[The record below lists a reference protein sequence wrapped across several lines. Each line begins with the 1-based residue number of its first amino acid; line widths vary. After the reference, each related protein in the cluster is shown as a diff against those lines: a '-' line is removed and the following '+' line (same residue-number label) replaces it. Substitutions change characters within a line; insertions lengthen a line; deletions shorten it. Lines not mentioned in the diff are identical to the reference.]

1 MNQMA
6 PPGAASAKP
15 RRPRSPKA
23 LSIRNF
29 RIYFA
34 GSVVSV
40 PGTWM
45 QMTAQAWLVLNLTGS
60 PIALAVV
67 TSLQFLPV
75 MLLSLIGGAL
85 ADRFPRQRLLF
96 MTQSLGAT
104 QAILLGTLCVTG
116 TVSIWHIYVL
126 AVTLGI
132 INALEAP
139 LRQAFVSELVPVTHL
154 PNAIAM
160 SSMAQNLGRIVGPA
174 LGGVVI
180 ALVGVG
186 AAYFINALTFLGVIA
201 ALLLIRQN
209 ELQHRRLP
217 KKQHLL
223 LQVREGLSYA
233 RRTPTILFL
242 LIATAFIGLFGQNF
256 TTMVP
261 LISTY
266 LVHASAAEF
275 GILNSCLGT
284 GSFVAAAVMTTRG
297 APSTRRIL
305 IAGTAFGLVLM
316 LISFSGNLL
325 VSSAMFAAVG
335 ASAVTFSASV
345 NTLLQLRAPPEMR
358 GRLVSMINLL
368 IPSPIGPM
376 LTGAAAA
383 VLGVGWAVF
392 ANGLLCCVG
401 IGLAYIYL
409 RQHRSN
415 GTNFEYVEPTEPAA
429 PPPATPVET
438 VAIDAG
444 DTGSR

>member
-1 MNQMA
+1 MA
-6 PPGAASAKP
+6 PAGAARAA
-15 RRPRSPKA
+15 RRRSKVHKA

-29 RIYFA
+29 RIYFT
-34 GSVVSV
+34 GSVISV

-45 QMTAQAWLVLNLTGS
+45 QMTAQAWLVLDLTNS
-60 PIALAVV
+60 PVALAIV

-75 MLLSLIGGAL
+75 FLLSLIGGAI
-85 ADRFPRQRLLF
+85 ADRFPRRKLMYF
-96 MTQSLGAT
+96 TMTMGTL
-104 QAILLGTLCVTG
+104 QAAALGTLCLTG
-116 TVSIWHIYVL
+116 TIHIWHIYVL

-132 INALEAP
+132 INALDAP
-139 LRQAFVSELVPVTHL
+139 LRQSFISELVPLTHL

-160 SSMAQNLGRIVGPA
+160 GSLAQNLGRIIGPA

-180 ALVGVG
+180 AVLGVGV
-186 AAYFINALTFLGVIA
+186 AYFINALTFAA
-201 ALLLIRQN
+201 ALIALGLLRSS
-209 ELQHRRLP
+209 ELQPRRLAR
-217 KKQHLL
+217 KQNLL
-223 LQVREGLSYA
+223 LQIREGLSYA

-242 LIATAFIGLFGQNF
+242 LIATAFIGMFGQNF

-266 LVHASAAEF
+266 LIKASAAEF
-275 GILNSCLGT
+275 GILNSCLGS
-284 GSFVAAAVMTTRG
+284 GSFLAALVMTTRG

-305 IAGTAFGLVLM
+305 LAGLAFGVVLT
-316 LISFSGNLL
+316 LISFSSNLIA
-325 VSSAMFAAVG
+325 SSAMFVAVG

-383 VLGVGWAVF
+383 LLGVGWAVF

-409 RQHRSN
+409 VRHRRN
-415 GTNFEYVEPTEPAA
+415 GTNFEYV
-429 PPPATPVET
+429 TP
-438 VAIDAG
+438 
-444 DTGSR
+444 DTGDEPSNGPAQVDAADTGTR

>member
-6 PPGAASAKP
+6 PHGAAGTTAK
-15 RRPRSPKA
+15 RSPVPKA

-29 RIYFA
+29 RVYFI
-34 GSVVSV
+34 GSVISV

-45 QMTAQAWLVLNLTGS
+45 QMTAQAWLVLNLTQS
-60 PIALAVV
+60 PFALAVV

-75 MLLSLIGGAL
+75 FLLSLIGGAI
-85 ADRFPRQRLLF
+85 ADRFPRRKLMF
-96 MTQSLGAT
+96 FTMSMGAA
-104 QAILLGTLCVTG
+104 QATLLGVLCLTG
-116 TVSIWHIYVL
+116 TIHIWHIYVL
-126 AVTLGI
+126 AMTLGI
-132 INALEAP
+132 INALDAP
-139 LRQAFVSELVPVTHL
+139 LRQSFISELVPVTHL

-160 SSMAQNLGRIVGPA
+160 GSLAQNLGRIIGPA

-180 ALVGVG
+180 AALGVGV
-186 AAYFINALTFLGVIA
+186 AYLINALTFLA
-201 ALLLIRQN
+201 ALAALSLLRQS
-209 ELQHRRLP
+209 EMQPRRLA

-266 LVHASAAEF
+266 LVHADAAEF
-275 GILNSCLGT
+275 GILNSCLGS
-284 GSFVAAAVMTTRG
+284 GSFLAALVMTTRG

-305 IAGTAFGLVLM
+305 LAGFGFGVMLT
-316 LISFSGNLL
+316 LISLSGNLL
-325 VSSAMFAAVG
+325 VSSAMFVAVG

-376 LTGAAAA
+376 LTGLAATL
-383 VLGVGWAVF
+383 LGVGWAVF
-392 ANGLLCCVG
+392 ANGLLCCLG
-401 IGLAYIYL
+401 IGLAYAYL
-409 RQHRSN
+409 LRHKSK
-415 GTNFEYVEPTEPAA
+415 GMNFEYVA
-429 PPPATPVET
+429 PLEDVIPPRPKASESEE
-438 VAIDAG
+438 IDAG
-444 DTGSR
+444 DTGVR

>member
-6 PPGAASAKP
+6 PPGAARAVTK
-15 RRPRSPKA
+15 RPRVPKA

-29 RIYFA
+29 RIYFT
-34 GSVVSV
+34 GSVISV

-45 QMTAQAWLVLNLTGS
+45 QMTAQAWLVLNLTNS
-60 PIALAVV
+60 PVALAVV

-75 MLLSLIGGAL
+75 FLLSLISGAI
-85 ADRFPRQRLLF
+85 ADRFPRRKLMFFTMAMGALQAAV
-96 MTQSLGAT
+96 LGM
-104 QAILLGTLCVTG
+104 LCLTG
-116 TVSIWHIYVL
+116 TIHIWHIYVL

-132 INALEAP
+132 INALDAP
-139 LRQAFVSELVPVTHL
+139 LRQSFIGELVPVTHL

-160 SSMAQNLGRIVGPA
+160 GSLAQNLGRIIGPA

-180 ALVGVG
+180 AVLGVGV
-186 AAYFINALTFLGVIA
+186 AYLINALTFMA
-201 ALLLIRQN
+201 ALVALSMLRTA
-209 ELQHRRLP
+209 ELQPRRMVR
-217 KKQHLL
+217 KQNLL

-233 RRTPTILFL
+233 SRTPTILFL
-242 LIATAFIGLFGQNF
+242 LIATAFIGMFGQNF

-266 LVHASAAEF
+266 LVKASAAEF
-275 GILNSCLGT
+275 GILNSCLGS
-284 GSFVAAAVMTTRG
+284 GSFLAALVMTTRG

-305 IAGTAFGLVLM
+305 LAGVAFGVVLTA
-316 LISFSGNLL
+316 ISFSSNLFA
-325 VSSAMFAAVG
+325 SSAMFVAVG

-345 NTLLQLRAPPEMR
+345 NTMLQLRAPPEMR

-383 VLGVGWAVF
+383 LLGVGWAVF
-392 ANGLLCCVG
+392 ANGLLCCLG

-409 RQHRSN
+409 LRHQRN
-415 GTNFEYVEPTEPAA
+415 GINFEYVAPVAESVEPGNN
-429 PPPATPVET
+429 VET
-438 VAIDAG
+438 NAEE
-444 DTGSR
+444 TGTR

>member
-1 MNQMA
+1 
-6 PPGAASAKP
+6 
-15 RRPRSPKA
+15 
-23 LSIRNF
+23 
-29 RIYFA
+29 
-34 GSVVSV
+34 
-40 PGTWM
+40 
-45 QMTAQAWLVLNLTGS
+45 
-60 PIALAVV
+60 V

-75 MLLSLIGGAL
+75 FLFSLIGGAI

-96 MTQSLGAT
+96 ITQSLGAT
-104 QAILLGTLCVTG
+104 QAILLGTLCITG
-116 TVSIWHIYVL
+116 SVSIWHIYVL

-160 SSMAQNLGRIVGPA
+160 VSMAQNLGRIVGPA

-180 ALVGVG
+180 AILGVGV
-186 AAYFINALTFLGVIA
+186 AYFINALTFGGVII
-201 ALLLIRQN
+201 ALVLVRQG
-209 ELQHRRLP
+209 ELQPRRLA

-266 LVHASAAEF
+266 LVHANAAEF
-275 GILNSCLGT
+275 GILNSCLGS
-284 GSFVAAAVMTTRG
+284 GSFLAAAVMTTRG

-305 IAGTAFGLVLM
+305 LAGTAFGVVLM
-316 LISFSGNLL
+316 LISLSGSLL
-325 VSSAMFAAVG
+325 ASSAMFVFVG

-392 ANGLLCCVG
+392 ANGLLCCLG
-401 IGLAYIYL
+401 IGLAYAYL
-409 RQHRSN
+409 LRHRGK
-415 GTNFEYVEPTEPAA
+415 GTSFEYVM
-429 PPPATPVET
+429 PVEVDVPVRT
-438 VAIDAG
+438 PTTKAEEIDAG
-444 DTGSR
+444 DTGIR

>member
-1 MNQMA
+1 MDQMA
-6 PPGAASAKP
+6 PAGAAKAA
-15 RRPRSPKA
+15 RRRSKLHKA

-29 RIYFA
+29 RIYFT
-34 GSVVSV
+34 GSVISV

-45 QMTAQAWLVLNLTGS
+45 QMTAQAWLVLNLTNS
-60 PIALAVV
+60 PVALAIV

-75 MLLSLIGGAL
+75 FLLSLIGGAI
-85 ADRFPRQRLLF
+85 ADRFPRRKLMYF
-96 MTQSLGAT
+96 TMTMGTL
-104 QAILLGTLCVTG
+104 QAAALGTLCLTG
-116 TVSIWHIYVL
+116 TIHIWHIYVL

-132 INALEAP
+132 INALDAP
-139 LRQAFVSELVPVTHL
+139 LRQSFISELVPLTHL

-160 SSMAQNLGRIVGPA
+160 GSLAQNLGRIIGPA

-180 ALVGVG
+180 AVLGVGV
-186 AAYFINALTFLGVIA
+186 AYFINALTFAA
-201 ALLLIRQN
+201 ALIALSLLRSS
-209 ELQHRRLP
+209 ELQPRRLAR
-217 KKQHLL
+217 KQNLL
-223 LQVREGLSYA
+223 LQIREGLSYA

-242 LIATAFIGLFGQNF
+242 LIATAFIGMFGQNF

-266 LVHASAAEF
+266 LVKASAAEF
-275 GILNSCLGT
+275 GILNSCLGS
-284 GSFVAAAVMTTRG
+284 GSFLAALVMTTRG

-305 IAGTAFGLVLM
+305 LAGLAFGVVLT
-316 LISFSGNLL
+316 LISFSSNLIA
-325 VSSAMFAAVG
+325 SSAMFVAVG

-383 VLGVGWAVF
+383 LLGVGWAVF

-409 RQHRSN
+409 VRHRRN
-415 GTNFEYVEPTEPAA
+415 GTNFEYVAPEARDETPNGPVQITPA
-429 PPPATPVET
+429 E
-438 VAIDAG
+438 AI
-444 DTGSR
+444 TRS

>member
-1 MNQMA
+1 MA
-6 PPGAASAKP
+6 PPGAARVAK
-15 RRPRSPKA
+15 RRSKPYKA

-29 RIYFA
+29 RIYFT
-34 GSVVSV
+34 GSVISV

-45 QMTAQAWLVLNLTGS
+45 QMTAQAWLVLDLTNS
-60 PIALAVV
+60 PVALAIV

-75 MLLSLIGGAL
+75 FLLSLIGGAI
-85 ADRFPRQRLLF
+85 ADRFPRRKLMYFTMF
-96 MTQSLGAT
+96 MGTL
-104 QAILLGTLCVTG
+104 QAVALGTLCLTG
-116 TVSIWHIYVL
+116 TIHIWHIYVL

-132 INALEAP
+132 INALDAP
-139 LRQAFVSELVPVTHL
+139 LRQSFISELVPLTHL

-160 SSMAQNLGRIVGPA
+160 GSLAQNLGRIIGPT

-180 ALVGVG
+180 AVLGVGV
-186 AAYFINALTFLGVIA
+186 AYFINALTFAA
-201 ALLLIRQN
+201 ALIALSLLRSS
-209 ELQHRRLP
+209 ELQPRRLAR
-217 KKQHLL
+217 KQNLL
-223 LQVREGLSYA
+223 LQIREGLSYA

-242 LIATAFIGLFGQNF
+242 LIATAFIGMFGQNF

-266 LVHASAAEF
+266 LVKASAAEF
-275 GILNSCLGT
+275 GILNSCLGS
-284 GSFVAAAVMTTRG
+284 GSFLAALVMTTRG

-305 IAGTAFGLVLM
+305 LAGLAFGVMLT

-325 VSSAMFAAVG
+325 ASSAMFVAVG

-345 NTLLQLRAPPEMR
+345 NTLLQLHAPPEMR

-383 VLGVGWAVF
+383 LLGVGWAVF

-409 RQHRSN
+409 VRRRRN
-415 GTNFEYVEPTEPAA
+415 GTNFEYVAPDTDDETANGPGQVDPA
-429 PPPATPVET
+429 
-438 VAIDAG
+438 
-444 DTGSR
+444 DTGTR

>member
-6 PPGAASAKP
+6 PPSATSAAIK
-15 RRPRSPKA
+15 RPRVPKA

-29 RIYFA
+29 RIYFT
-34 GSVVSV
+34 GSVISV

-60 PIALAVV
+60 PVALAIV

-75 MLLSLIGGAL
+75 FLLSLIGGAI
-85 ADRFPRQRLLF
+85 ADRFPRRKLMF
-96 MTQSLGAT
+96 FTMSMGAL
-104 QAILLGTLCVTG
+104 QAAALGTLCLTG
-116 TVSIWHIYVL
+116 TIHIWHIYVL

-132 INALEAP
+132 INALDAP
-139 LRQAFVSELVPVTHL
+139 LRQSFIGELVPVTHL

-160 SSMAQNLGRIVGPA
+160 GSLAQNLGRIIGPA

-180 ALVGVG
+180 AALGVGV
-186 AAYFINALTFLGVIA
+186 AYFINALTFMA
-201 ALLLIRQN
+201 ALLALSLLRSDELQPRSMARRQN
-209 ELQHRRLP
+209 
-217 KKQHLL
+217 LL

-242 LIATAFIGLFGQNF
+242 LIATASIGLFGQNF

-266 LVHASAAEF
+266 LVKANAAEF
-275 GILNSCLGT
+275 GILNSCLGS
-284 GSFVAAAVMTTRG
+284 GSFLAAVVMTTRG

-305 IAGTAFGLVLM
+305 LAGVGFGIMLT
-316 LISFSGNLL
+316 LISFSSNLYA
-325 VSSAMFAAVG
+325 SSAMFVAVG

-345 NTLLQLRAPPEMR
+345 NTLLQLRAPQEMR
-358 GRLVSMINLL
+358 GRLVSMISLL

-383 VLGVGWAVF
+383 LLGVGWAVL
-392 ANGLLCCVG
+392 ANGLLCCLG

-409 RQHRSN
+409 LRHRRN
-415 GTNFEYVEPTEPAA
+415 GTNFEYV
-429 PPPATPVET
+429 
-438 VAIDAG
+438 
-444 DTGSR
+444 

>member
-1 MNQMA
+1 MDQLA
-6 PPGAASAKP
+6 PAGAAKAKP
-15 RRPRSPKA
+15 KRPRTPRA
-23 LSIRNF
+23 LTIRNF

-34 GSVVSV
+34 GSVISV

-45 QMTAQAWLVLNLTGS
+45 QMTAQAWLVLNLTNS
-60 PIALAVV
+60 PVALAVV

-75 MLLSLIGGAL
+75 FLLSLIGGAI

-96 MTQSLGAT
+96 VTQSLGAS
-104 QAILLGTLCVTG
+104 QAILLGILCVTN

-126 AVTLGI
+126 AVTLGLV
-132 INALEAP
+132 NALEAP
-139 LRQAFVSELVPVTHL
+139 LRQAFISELVPVTHL

-160 SSMAQNLGRIVGPA
+160 GSMAQNLGRIVGPA

-180 ALVGVG
+180 AVFGVG
-186 AAYFINALTFLGVIA
+186 IAYFINAFTFFGVII
-201 ALLLIRQN
+201 ALLTIRQS
-209 ELQHRRLP
+209 ELQPRKLAR
-217 KKQHLL
+217 KQHIL

-266 LVHASAAEF
+266 LVKANAAEF
-275 GILNSCLGT
+275 GILNSCLGS
-284 GSFVAAAVMTTRG
+284 GSFLAALAMTTRG
-297 APSTRRIL
+297 APSTKRIL
-305 IAGTAFGLVLM
+305 LAGCAFGIVLM
-316 LISFSGNLL
+316 LISFSGSLW
-325 VSSAMFAAVG
+325 VSSAMFVAVG

-368 IPSPIGPM
+368 IPSPFGPM

-383 VLGVGWAVF
+383 ALGVGWAVF

-401 IGLAYIYL
+401 IGFAYLYL
-409 RQHRSN
+409 VRHRSA
-415 GTNFEYVEPTEPAA
+415 GMNFEYVPPAEE
-429 PPPATPVET
+429 PPPITQPPEATAE
-438 VAIDAG
+438 IDAE
-444 DTGSR
+444 DTGVR

>member
-1 MNQMA
+1 MNQMV
-6 PPGAASAKP
+6 PPSVTSPANK
-15 RRPRSPKA
+15 RPRVPKA

-29 RIYFA
+29 RIYFT
-34 GSVVSV
+34 GSVISV

-45 QMTAQAWLVLNLTGS
+45 QMTAQAWLVLNLTNS
-60 PIALAVV
+60 PVALAIV

-75 MLLSLIGGAL
+75 FLLSLIGGAI
-85 ADRFPRQRLLF
+85 ADRFPRRKLMF
-96 MTQSLGAT
+96 FTMSMGAL
-104 QAILLGTLCVTG
+104 QAAVLGTLCLTNMIH
-116 TVSIWHIYVL
+116 IWHIYVL

-132 INALEAP
+132 INALDAP
-139 LRQAFVSELVPVTHL
+139 LRQSFISELVPVTHL

-160 SSMAQNLGRIVGPA
+160 GSLAQNLGRIIGPA

-180 ALVGVG
+180 AVLGVGV
-186 AAYFINALTFLGVIA
+186 AYFINALTFMA
-201 ALLLIRQN
+201 ALAALGLLRTA
-209 ELQHRRLP
+209 ELQSRRMAR
-217 KKQHLL
+217 KQNLL

-242 LIATAFIGLFGQNF
+242 LIATAFIGMFGQNF

-266 LVHASAAEF
+266 LVKANAAEF
-275 GILNSCLGT
+275 GILNSCLGS
-284 GSFVAAAVMTTRG
+284 GSFLAALVMTTRG

-305 IAGTAFGLVLM
+305 LAGVGFGIMLT
-316 LISFSGNLL
+316 LISFSSNLFA
-325 VSSAMFAAVG
+325 SSAMFVAVG

-376 LTGAAAA
+376 LTGAAAGL
-383 VLGVGWAVF
+383 LGVEWAVF
-392 ANGLLCCVG
+392 ANGLLCCFG

-409 RQHRSN
+409 LRHRRN
-415 GTNFEYVEPTEPAA
+415 GTNFEYVAPIAA
-429 PPPATPVET
+429 EENPDEKAEIN
-438 VAIDAG
+438 AE
-444 DTGSR
+444 DTGTR

>member
-6 PPGAASAKP
+6 PPGAATKSP
-15 RRPRSPKA
+15 RVPKA
-23 LSIRNF
+23 LAIRNF

-34 GSVVSV
+34 GTVISV

-45 QMTAQAWLVLNLTGS
+45 QMTAQAWLVLNLTDS
-60 PIALAVV
+60 PIALAIV

-75 MLLSLIGGAL
+75 MLLSLIGGAI

-96 MTQSLGAT
+96 ITQSLGAT
-104 QAILLGTLCVTG
+104 QAILLGTLCITG
-116 TVSIWHIYVL
+116 SISIWHIYVL

-139 LRQAFVSELVPVTHL
+139 LRQAFVSELVPISHL
-154 PNAIAM
+154 PNAIAIV
-160 SSMAQNLGRIVGPA
+160 SMAQNLGRIVGPA

-180 ALVGVG
+180 AMLGVGV
-186 AAYFINALTFLGVIA
+186 AYFINALTFGGVII
-201 ALLLIRQN
+201 ALILVRQG
-209 ELQHRRLP
+209 ELQPRRLA

-256 TTMVP
+256 STMVP

-266 LVHASAAEF
+266 LVHANAAEF
-275 GILNSCLGT
+275 GILNSCLGC
-284 GSFVAAAVMTTRG
+284 GSFLAAAVMTTRG
-297 APSTRRIL
+297 APSPRRIL
-305 IAGTAFGLVLM
+305 LAGTGFGVMLM
-316 LISFSGNLL
+316 LISLSGNLAA
-325 VSSAMFAAVG
+325 SSAMFVLVG

-392 ANGLLCCVG
+392 ANGLLCCLG
-401 IGLAYIYL
+401 IGLAYSYL
-409 RQHRSN
+409 LRHRGN
-415 GTNFEYVEPTEPAA
+415 GTNFEYETPAEDA
-429 PPPATPVET
+429 AVIPPASAEGEN
-438 VAIDAG
+438 IDAS
-444 DTGSR
+444 DTGIR